1 MAAFDLSLARAIG
14 LTTGEISTLRR
25 LSSPARIQ
33 QFIAALPPNFEEQG
47 DTCNSVR
54 MALREKTCHCIEAA
68 FIAACALMLHGEP
81 ALLMDFQANGD
92 HDHVV
97 ALFRRDGLWGAI
109 SKSNTIWLR
118 WRDPVYRSPRELA
131 MSYFHEYVNGKK
143 KTLRR
148 VSKPFNVGA
157 FRAEDWITSDTPC
170 WAIAGELD
178 TSPHI
183 ELVSTSLA
191 RQLKH
196 RDPFEIGAG
205 TLREV
210 PVPAKGRLT
219 T

>member
-1 MAAFDLSLARAIG
+1 MAAFDLALARAIG
-14 LTTGEISTLRR
+14 LTAAEISILRR

-33 QFIAALPPNFEEQG
+33 DFIFAMPPNFEGQG

-54 MALREKTCHCIEAA
+54 VALRENTCHCIEAA

-81 ALLMDFQANGD
+81 SLLMDFQANGD

-97 ALFRRDGLWGAI
+97 ALFKRDGHWGAI

-118 WRDPVYRSPRELA
+118 WRDPVYQSPRELA

-148 VSKPFNVGA
+148 VSKPFNIGA
-157 FRAEDWITSDTPC
+157 FRAQDWITSETPC

-183 ELVSTSLA
+183 ELVSARLA
-191 RQLKH
+191 RQLKQ

-205 TLREV
+205 KLREV
-210 PVPAKGRLT
+210 PVPPKGKLT